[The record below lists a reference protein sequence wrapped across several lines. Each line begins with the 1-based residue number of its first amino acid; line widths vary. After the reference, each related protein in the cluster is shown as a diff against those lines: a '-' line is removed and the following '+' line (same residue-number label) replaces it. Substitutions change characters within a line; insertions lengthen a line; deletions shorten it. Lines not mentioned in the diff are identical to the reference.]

1 MIKHRDFV
9 ITFLLFL
16 MAFPLSVAAQ
26 LEGDVQGDGVVDVAD
41 IAALIFSNSR
51 GDRYSRSFE
60 AGSNVAADAAGIEGI
75 QSIMARRTVIRAGD
89 SGKKQVL
96 KVDDVAIKK
105 GETANLVIYMDYE
118 TTETVC
124 GINFSLYLPDGI
136 LLDGFDTQEAQ
147 DAAKA
152 SALKKAC
159 DLGDD
164 GVWGEDATSGWLS
177 VKQKTDGGLLFV
189 LIDQDDK
196 TPFVSTKAKV
206 LTIKIKAI
214 DDVSATG
221 TISGIAISSVN
232 NVSLDLDNIA
242 NTEFEVGAGGKGDVQ
257 EDGVVDVADITAIW
271 SVMGG
276 SAGPNESTD
285 VNGDGVI
292 NIADVSAVI
301 STMTGKSYTGNPN
314 GKAVLTADPVAIGA
328 DGTGQL
334 VINMNYQT
342 TESVAGWNF
351 SLYLPEELEVAY
363 DETKQEYLFDVS
375 TDLHTNAQ
383 KDYVKMVKKT
393 DGGFLV
399 YYCDENKTP
408 MSGTVGTLI
417 SITVKATSITNSKG
431 AIKGIAL
438 TNALSKSL
446 DLGNIADA
454 EFDFTMPEAVT
465 IIAQDVSMTYGG
477 TVPELTYTVSGGTVT
492 GVPELTCEASGN
504 SDVGEY
510 VIKVEKGTV
519 VYPNLVL
526 VNGTLTVTQ
535 AQVDVTAK
543 SYTISETEAL
553 PTFEAEYIGWKNGQ
567 DESVL
572 TKKPTLSCSVPNNK
586 APGTYHI
593 TVDGAE
599 AKNYSFSYTNG
610 TLTITQ
616 APTITVK
623 AEAKE
628 MTYGDDVPQ
637 LTYTVSGGTLTGEPV
652 LSTTATSN
660 SDAGEY
666 DITIEKGTVSYP
678 RLVLEGAR
686 LTVKKAELTVNAGT
700 YTMKQ
705 NEPRP
710 AFQATYSGWRNGD
723 TEAVLTK
730 QPTFTTN
737 APDDNT
743 PGEYTVTVDGAEAKN
758 YDFKY
763 EQGKLVITEAD
774 AITIVADDVSM
785 TYGGDVPELTYTV
798 SGGTVTGVPELTCEA
813 SGNSDVGEYVIKV
826 EKGTVV
832 YPNLVLVNGT
842 LTVTQ
847 AQVDVTAKSYTI
859 SETEALPTFEAEYI
873 GWKNGQDESVL
884 TKKPTLSCSV
894 PNNKAPGTYHIT
906 VDGAEA
912 KNYSFS
918 YTNGTLTITQ
928 APTITVKAEAK
939 EMTYG
944 DDVPQLTYTV
954 SGGTLTGEP
963 VLSTTA
969 TSNSDAGEYDIT
981 IEKGTVSYPRLVLE
995 GARLTVKKAE
1005 LTVNAGTYT
1014 MKQNEPRPAFQATYS
1029 GWRNGDTEAV
1039 LTKQPTFTTNAPD
1052 DNTPGEY
1059 TVTVDGAEAKN
1070 YDFKYEQGKL
1080 VITEADA
1087 ITIVADDVSMTYGG
1101 DVPELT
1107 YTVSGGTVTGEAKL
1121 VCAATETS
1129 DVGEYEITIDVSGI
1143 DYPNI
1148 VTVNGKLTITQ
1159 TLVTVT
1165 ARSYTISETDAL
1177 PTFEAEYSGF
1187 RNGQDESVLTTTP
1200 TLSCNVPEE
1209 KTPGEYTIT
1218 VSGAEAKNY
1227 SFTYANGKLTVT
1239 KADVLKVDTPVLVFD
1254 YATGILTITCSTE
1267 GSTIHYTINGDT
1279 QEYSEPITLTGNNT
1293 VTAWATAEGYTDSDR
1308 VEFTPISDLTI
1319 NEDEDEETVKID
1331 GPLTDDELD
1340 YLIKI
1345 MKEEVEHLDLEDATL
1360 ADDRLGDEAFA
1371 GMNIITVRLPK
1382 TIRSVGA
1389 RLFTGCR
1396 RLAAVVWNAATDIT
1410 AAAMES
1416 VDNPNL
1422 LLYVNSENI
1431 GKTAGVRNRV
1441 VNLTAKEITLS
1452 DPPVSSASDCNF
1464 YCPVPFKADSIS
1476 YSHEYTQQSGING
1489 VCRGWETIALPFT
1502 AERITHMDKGSISPF
1517 GSPAS
1522 EGATEDEAL
1531 HFWLYGLGTSQ
1542 FEEATQIEANKP
1554 YIICMPQNDEYIP
1567 QYRLGGNVIFSAT
1580 GADVP
1585 VTVPQQATANDKTLH
1600 ANFIA
1605 HDSSDGIYTINIG
1618 DKYDD
1623 GHLEGSIFLPNRRAL
1638 RPFEAYSTTTTS
1650 GARYIELFDRD
1661 AQGIVE
1667 IENEKWKKYDSVYDL
1682 SGRRVTEYGRRVLSH
1697 KRLMIKNGKLT
1708 YEK

>member
-477 TVPELTYTVSGGTVT
+477 T
-492 GVPELTCEASGN
+492 
-504 SDVGEY
+504 
-510 VIKVEKGTV
+510 
-519 VYPNLVL
+519 
-526 VNGTLTVTQ
+526 
-535 AQVDVTAK
+535 
-543 SYTISETEAL
+543 
-553 PTFEAEYIGWKNGQ
+553 
-567 DESVL
+567 
-572 TKKPTLSCSVPNNK
+572 
-586 APGTYHI
+586 
-593 TVDGAE
+593 
-599 AKNYSFSYTNG
+599 
-610 TLTITQ
+610 
-616 APTITVK
+616 
-623 AEAKE
+623 
-628 MTYGDDVPQ
+628 
-637 LTYTVSGGTLTGEPV
+637 
-652 LSTTATSN
+652 
-660 SDAGEY
+660 
-666 DITIEKGTVSYP
+666 
-678 RLVLEGAR
+678 
-686 LTVKKAELTVNAGT
+686 
-700 YTMKQ
+700 
-705 NEPRP
+705 
-710 AFQATYSGWRNGD
+710 
-723 TEAVLTK
+723 
-730 QPTFTTN
+730 
-737 APDDNT
+737 
-743 PGEYTVTVDGAEAKN
+743 
-758 YDFKY
+758 
-763 EQGKLVITEAD
+763 
-774 AITIVADDVSM
+774 
-785 TYGGDVPELTYTV
+785 VPELTYTV